1 MNAWTRRIAV
11 IAAVVAVGSLISMAP
26 ASAANTPITITPE
39 SVAQGGTFT
48 VSGPADC
55 ITGSELG
62 ISVTKGLTDLAA
74 PQSVSGNAAWQVT
87 FAVPADAE
95 LGAYTVDVTNEECTF
110 ANGTV
115 TVIAAVVTTTTAA
128 PTTTMATTTT
138 AAPAKAATATPAFT
152 G

>member
-55 ITGSELG
+55 IIGTLSIHADLG
-62 ISVTKGLTDLAA
+62 LNALT
-74 PQSVSGNAAWQVT
+74 PQSVSGAAAWEVT
-87 FAVPADAE
+87 FTVPADAA
-95 LGAYTVDVTNEECTF
+95 LGSYTASVQGNECSF
-110 ANGTV
+110 GTAV
-115 TVIAAVVTTTTAA
+115 VLITAAVPTTTAA
-128 PTTTMATTTT
+128 PTTTMAPTTT
-138 AAPAKAATATPAFT
+138 APPAKIAAVTATPAFT